1 MSVMARTLLPVVLLS
16 TASGVAR
23 AEIRTEFSG
32 WVLGEGAP
40 LNTIGGRAQ
49 PDGRADASLQLKA
62 FDVSGT
68 GIEYGAQLAQGSA
81 RPRET
86 AAYLYTQ
93 ASWGRVQLGDAPG
106 ATAQLLPRAA
116 RIGLGQVDGDQVFYG
131 YSPARLA
138 PLRLDDDASTRI
150 SYASP
155 AFVGVQL
162 AMSFAPR
169 LGTYLVTP
177 RGGRL
182 ARPRGA
188 RDLGEIALAGTRSLG
203 AVEFK
208 LGGAYVR
215 SQPGDGWG
223 FGAEASWGSWTL
235 AGGFT
240 HDRAHAAPNVGLSW
254 AGGDV
259 KLGTSWARD
268 QDGRAVVAV
277 GADWTVRP
285 WLNLLADAVRQ
296 RERSLVLVAARGS
309 F

>member
-1 MSVMARTLLPVVLLS
+1 MSVMTRTLQAAFLLS
-16 TASGVAR
+16 TACGVAH

-40 LNTIGGRAQ
+40 LKTGGGRAQ
-49 PDGRADASLQLKA
+49 PDGRLDGSLQLKA

-86 AAYLYTQ
+86 AAYGYAQ
-93 ASWGRVQLGDAPG
+93 AGWGRVQLGDAPG
-106 ATAQLLPRAA
+106 AMAQLLPRAA

-138 PLRLDDDASTRI
+138 PLRLDDDASTRL

-162 AMSFAPR
+162 AASFAPR
-169 LGTYLVTP
+169 LGSYLITP

-182 ARPRGA
+182 ARPTGL
-188 RDLGEIALAGTRSLG
+188 RDVAELALNGTRSLG
-203 AVEFK
+203 PVELK
-208 LGGAYVR
+208 LGAGYAHAAER
-215 SQPGDGWG
+215 DGWG
-223 FGAEASWGSWTL
+223 VGAEATWGGWTL

-240 HDRAHAAPNVGLSW
+240 ADGRDTPNVGLTWTSG
-254 AGGDV
+254 AV
-259 KLGTSWARD
+259 RIGTSWARD
-268 QDGRAVVAV
+268 QTGRAVVAI
-277 GADWTVRP
+277 GTEWTVRP
-285 WLNLLADAVRQ
+285 WLSLLADAVDQ
-296 RERSLVLVAARGS
+296 RERSLLLLAARGS